1 MTLRNLI
8 DNGLL
13 NNVRII
19 YIDNCGMKTSFQIED
34 DFLNV
39 YIDVN
44 DIPLCFPLDN
54 EVVFEGLYI
63 LIKDKHKIEYY
74 LSFLTCTTIDP
85 ESFKNKYICNQ
96 PIDNS
101 LK

>member
-13 NNVRII
+13 NNVSMICAGDSEI
-19 YIDNCGMKTSFQIED
+19 GTCFQIID

-39 YIDVN
+39 YVD
-44 DIPLCFPLDN
+44 DEFFCFPLDN
-54 EVVFEGLYI
+54 EVVFDGLFI
-63 LIKDKHKIEYY
+63 IVKDKRKSEHY

-85 ESFKNKYICNQ
+85 ESFKNK
-96 PIDNS
+96 
-101 LK
+101 

>member
-13 NNVRII
+13 HNVSII
-19 YIDNCGMKTSFQIED
+19 CIGDAEMGNSFQIED

-54 EVVFEGLYI
+54 EAIFDGLYI
-63 LIKDKHKIEYY
+63 LIKDKHKIEYH

-85 ESFKNKYICNQ
+85 ESFKNK
-96 PIDNS
+96 
-101 LK
+101 